1 MGERVGDGVNVG
13 VIVAGVARTTRQV
26 VNAGVTGAVDA
37 AGTVVVTL
45 IVASEALDLVGVGG
59 LPLGVTKKDE
69 PAFGT
74 TVRSPRGLAAVGEA
88 RFKSAAGP
96 DIVEHAEPPHA
107 VKPTR

>member
-1 MGERVGDGVNVG
+1 MTSGLSSQAVARTIRQDVNVG
-13 VIVAGVARTTRQV
+13 VKD
-26 VNAGVTGAVDA
+26 AVDA
-37 AGTVVVTL
+37 VGTVVVTL
-45 IVASEALDLVGVGG
+45 IGASEALDLVGVGG

-88 RFKSAAGP
+88 RFESPAGP

-107 VKPTR
+107 ARPTR